1 MTMIK
6 SGLSRY
12 LVLAAAAAVFTGCG
26 SLEGSGPLARTTVDS
41 DTATASSAPRTA
53 GRSPTPPLPGHSRP
67 PVPPGSGTVS
77 GTSGPS
83 GSAPSGDPEAYRLW
97 GLDRPLDRPPPAPA
111 AKPQLAPEEPTGE
124 GLPPVIRRVPT
135 TDRVVFLTIDDGIEK
150 DPRFVE
156 EARDLGLPFTGFL
169 TDNVIGDHYD
179 YFDQLQR
186 LGNPMEN
193 HTLTHPSLAG
203 LDYDTQRQEI
213 CGQQE
218 NVRTHLGRQPR
229 LFRPPYGEYDETT
242 LRAAADC
249 GAQTVVLWRAEMEPR
264 GLVYRSGGSLQPGD
278 IVLAHFRGPEQLEGK
293 SMTDMITSLVRTIQE
308 QGFTVARLE
317 DYV

>member
-1 MTMIK
+1 MMIK
-6 SGLSRY
+6 NGFSRY

-26 SLEGSGPLARTTVDS
+26 SLDGPLARTAEDAGQ
-41 DTATASSAPRTA
+41 ATASSTSPSAE
-53 GRSPTPPLPGHSRP
+53 RSPSAR
-67 PVPPGSGTVS
+67 PVPPGSQGAS
-77 GTSGPS
+77 G
-83 GSAPSGDPEAYRLW
+83 APSLPPAAPAGIPGAYHRW
-97 GLDRPLDRPPPAPA
+97 GLDRPLDKPPPAPA
-111 AKPQLAPEEPTGE
+111 AKPLLAPVEPSGE
-124 GLPPVIRRVPT
+124 GLPPVIRRVRT
-135 TDRVVFLTIDDGIEK
+135 NDRVVFLTIDDGIEK

-156 EARDLGLPFTGFL
+156 QARDLGLPFTGFL

-179 YFDQLQR
+179 YFDELQR
-186 LGNPMEN
+186 LGNSMGN

-203 LDYDTQRQEI
+203 RDYDSQRQEI

-218 NVRTHLGRQPR
+218 NLRNHLGRQPR
-229 LFRPPYGEYDETT
+229 LFRPPYGAYDDTT

-249 GAQTVVLWRAEMEPR
+249 GAQTVVLWRAEMEPG
-264 GLVYRSGGSLQPGD
+264 GLAYRSGGSLQPGD

-293 SMTDMITSLVRTIQE
+293 SMTDMITELVRSIQE